1 MGISFNT
8 NCKPQ
13 TSKTMKTTW
22 IFFAIMAMIVVTNAT
37 YEYEIRYSKTRGVSL
52 NQQRAIR
59 DYVNDKYLLSSY
71 VNPTFLG
78 LQISFCKYKLYREP
92 ENCAVQNHLNTSSK
106 FKRRHHIWRC
116 GYAGGYDD
124 GSNMLMHVESTD
136 YTKMITLAHIDRF
149 FCCWERA
156 I

>member
-1 MGISFNT
+1 MGSFNT
-8 NCKPQ
+8 NCNPQ

-37 YEYEIRYSKTRGVSL
+37 DEYEIRYSRTRGVSL

-59 DYVNDKYLLSSY
+59 DYVNDFS
-71 VNPTFLG
+71 PFFLG
-78 LQISFCKYKLYREP
+78 LQMGFCEYKLYREP

-116 GYAGGYDD
+116 GYADGYDD
-124 GSNMLMHVESTD
+124 VDVMLMHIESTD
-136 YTKMITLAHIDRF
+136 YTKMITLAQIDRY
-149 FCCWERA
+149 FCCW
-156 I
+156 